1 MVFTTCP
8 DGGKG
13 LWRCREA
20 GIPREDGLN
29 NYWHNL
35 QSELPWTEEGRE
47 KQRGGRW
54 MANNNDPIDREP
66 TLSQAGAMPTQ
77 ASSQATVFHQWAPE
91 AQEDQA
97 GDFTRPSET
106 RMAPL
111 ITKLHS
117 VSERTVE
124 PGVRH
129 TDAAGEEGWTT
140 NRLKD
145 CERMCR
151 GGAGWSDSQADSQAC
166 KKFSLEQA
174 PPHPTPPHSHPTPI
188 PALRVQVS

>member
-91 AQEDQA
+91 ALGTGGPGWRLHQA
-97 GDFTRPSET
+97 
-106 RMAPL
+106 
-111 ITKLHS
+111 I
-117 VSERTVE
+117 
-124 PGVRH
+124 
-129 TDAAGEEGWTT
+129 
-140 NRLKD
+140 
-145 CERMCR
+145 
-151 GGAGWSDSQADSQAC
+151 
-166 KKFSLEQA
+166 
-174 PPHPTPPHSHPTPI
+174 
-188 PALRVQVS
+188 